1 VIVGALCAPMM
12 FALSRRDVTTM
23 HKRYKRKETLEHC
36 RHETKVFHHILDKQ
50 IHLHFNFLVFE
61 PAMASKKIQ
70 RQDDR
75 G

>member
-1 VIVGALCAPMM
+1 MM
-12 FALSRRDVTTM
+12 FALSQHDVAPM

-61 PAMASKKIQ
+61 PARHPRKFNDKTIAANA
-70 RQDDR
+70 
-75 G
+75 